1 MSASTS
7 FLIYLTAAAACMT
20 CVCLGVELT
29 FELPDNAKECFFED
43 IEKGTPAN
51 VEFQVVTGGH
61 YDVDAVVVDPMGKEL
76 YKQVKKQYDSFN
88 WNATT
93 TGTYKACF
101 SNEFSTFS
109 HKLVYVDFTVGEDEP
124 LKGTGFENHLT
135 AMTMMES
142 AAQDI
147 HENMRSVVDYQTH
160 HRLREAQG
168 RKRAED
174 LNERVMIWSIFVTIA
189 IFFAVMGQVFVL
201 KSWFSEKKPSQLY
214 SYN

>member
-1 MSASTS
+1 LVQVTSLVQLLASLAGLCHAT
-7 FLIYLTAAAACMT
+7 
-20 CVCLGVELT
+20 ELT
-29 FELPDNAKECFFED
+29 FELPDNARQCFQE
-43 IEKGTPAN
+43 IVEEGTPIT

-61 YDVDAVVVDPMGKEL
+61 YDVDVVIVDPKRKEL
-76 YKQVKKQYDSFN
+76 YKEVKKQYDSFH
-88 WNATT
+88 WNASM
-93 TGTYKACF
+93 TGEYAACF

-109 HKLVYVDFTVGEDEP
+109 HKLVYVDFQVGDESP

-142 AAQDI
+142 AAQHI
-147 HENMRSVVDYQTH
+147 HDEMKSVVDYQTH

-174 LNERVMIWSIFVTIA
+174 LNERVMIWSVFVTVAIA
-189 IFFAVMGQVFVL
+189 VASFGQVLVL

>member
-1 MSASTS
+1 MEAGNSWMVLLGLSA
-7 FLIYLTAAAACMT
+7 FVLTFTQA
-20 CVCLGVELT
+20 VELT

-43 IEKGTPAN
+43 IEKGTHFN
-51 VEFQVVTGGH
+51 VEYQVVTGGH
-61 YDVDAVVVDPMGKEL
+61 YDVDAVVLDPMGKEL

-88 WNATT
+88 ANASV

-109 HKLVYVDFTVGEDEP
+109 HKLVYIDFQVGEEEWP
-124 LKGTGFENHLT
+124 VKGAGEKHMT

-174 LNERVMIWSIFVTIA
+174 LNERVMIWSVFVTIA
-189 IFFAVMGQVFVL
+189 IFCAVMGQVCVL